1 LDGETRRIFVKEIN
15 YLIETLRNELIR
27 LKSSL
32 YADFGLQA
40 SPRKSPS
47 KTSLHAGHMTLH
59 TEESFF
65 GELQQQN
72 VELRGVISLASEVGM
87 LVSSHSISGKARE
100 RSVSPD
106 PTFN

>member
-1 LDGETRRIFVKEIN
+1 
-15 YLIETLRNELIR
+15 
-27 LKSSL
+27 
-32 YADFGLQA
+32 
-40 SPRKSPS
+40 
-47 KTSLHAGHMTLH
+47 MTLH